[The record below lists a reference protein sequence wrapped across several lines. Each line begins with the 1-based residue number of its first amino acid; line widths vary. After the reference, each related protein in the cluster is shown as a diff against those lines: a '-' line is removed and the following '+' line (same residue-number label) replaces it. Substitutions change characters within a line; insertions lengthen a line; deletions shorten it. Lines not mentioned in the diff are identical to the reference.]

1 MIEFT
6 SENRPTCE
14 PTNQA
19 ECTLNWAALQ
29 DVWDA
34 LSCFSTAMVYDGCA
48 ILEGEIAKDDP
59 TDPTDGFEINLIKA
73 TYGDSTDECYYDVY
87 INGLS
92 ALAVGS
98 SGDTAGDLPHF
109 RVDDL
114 DDDNLQ
120 VVILPGNFVLN
131 DAAENISYQIKVRK
145 YVSFLDRINECEA
158 EVNCRD
164 L

>member
-59 TDPTDGFEINLIKA
+59 SVPADGITLTLAKA
-73 TYGDSTDECYYDVY
+73 TYGDNDDSCYYDVY
-87 INGLS
+87 LNGLS
-92 ALAVGS
+92 ALVTPDSDADFPSYSVA
-98 SGDTAGDLPHF
+98 DI
-109 RVDDL
+109 
-114 DDDNLQ
+114 DDDNFE
-120 VVILPGNFVLN
+120 ITIIPGALAVADASLNFV
-131 DAAENISYQIKVRK
+131 YQIKVRK
-145 YVSFLDRINECEA
+145 YKTFLDRINECEA